1 MTGNPIDLRR
11 RKFLLTAGIGGAGT
25 VAAVTTGALL
35 RQSLPAEPAA
45 TAPRAASG
53 YQDTAHVRN
62 YYRTARV

>member
-1 MTGNPIDLRR
+1 MMGNPIDLRR

-25 VAAVTTGALL
+25 VAAVTGSVLL
-35 RQSLPAEPAA
+35 RRTLPAEPAA
-45 TAPRAASG
+45 AAPGAVSG